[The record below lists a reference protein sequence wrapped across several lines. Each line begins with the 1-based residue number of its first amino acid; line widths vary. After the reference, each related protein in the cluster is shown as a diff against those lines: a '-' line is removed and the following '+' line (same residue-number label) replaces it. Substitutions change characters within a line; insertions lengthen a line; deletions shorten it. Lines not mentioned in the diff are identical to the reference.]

1 MTSTKSVEQRLV
13 AAAKK
18 AGKEREAV
26 QAMREYQ
33 AEKARV
39 DANTERLRALR
50 LAKEQADAQAEA
62 SKPAATEKAASRA
75 ANRPRA
81 AARSRTPA

>member
-1 MTSTKSVEQRLV
+1 MSAPKSVEERML

-18 AGKEREAV
+18 AGRERDAI
-26 QAMREYQ
+26 QAMRDYQ

-50 LAKEQADAQAEA
+50 LAKEAADAQA
-62 SKPAATEKAASRA
+62 
-75 ANRPRA
+75 A
-81 AARSRTPA
+81 AAQPADAKPKRVRTRKPRTSN

>member
-1 MTSTKSVEQRLV
+1 MSAPKSVEERML

-18 AGKEREAV
+18 AGRERDAI
-26 QAMREYQ
+26 QAMRDYQ

-50 LAKEQADAQAEA
+50 LAKEAADAQA
-62 SKPAATEKAASRA
+62 
-75 ANRPRA
+75 A
-81 AARSRTPA
+81 AAQPVDAKPKRVRTRKSRTSN